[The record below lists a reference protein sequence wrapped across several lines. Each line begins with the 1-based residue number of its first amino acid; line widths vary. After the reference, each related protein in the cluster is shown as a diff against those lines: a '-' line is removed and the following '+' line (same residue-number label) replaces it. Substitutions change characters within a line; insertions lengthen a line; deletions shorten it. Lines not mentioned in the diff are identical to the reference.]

1 MRRQR
6 LFVSVILILIAVL
19 LVAPVSVSAR
29 AVRTEC
35 TGWEIP
41 TAILDP
47 GVWTNPGGNIHV
59 RGMVMQY
66 QEVSDCPQLAGI
78 NTVTM
83 NANWNANYAGP
94 IWGTAE
100 MVTDDGGVWQ
110 STWTGKTYADGRSEY
125 RAVGHGVAG
134 SVQGLHMN
142 LSAANGQWMATIL
155 NPGGG

>member
-1 MRRQR
+1 MCIR
-6 LFVSVILILIAVL
+6 
-19 LVAPVSVSAR
+19 
-29 AVRTEC
+29 VR
-35 TGWEIP
+35 
-41 TAILDP
+41 
-47 GVWTNPGGNIHV
+47 
-59 RGMVMQY
+59 Y

-83 NANWNANYAGP
+83 NANWDANYAGP

-155 NPGGG
+155 NPRGG